1 MDHIAFDVFPNP
13 VFGGRTRTRSG
24 NHQYRSER
32 RGHCHPRRCGKGG
45 ANSREA
51 GGVAIGTLAP
61 GMSRW
66 PARSMTPME
75 FILRF
80 TFTNLD
86 LDMTSS
92 ERSTPAHLQINL
104 DILQRWPLPPD
115 LYALSSNRKPI

>member
-1 MDHIAFDVFPNP
+1 
-13 VFGGRTRTRSG
+13 
-24 NHQYRSER
+24 
-32 RGHCHPRRCGKGG
+32 
-45 ANSREA
+45 
-51 GGVAIGTLAP
+51 
-61 GMSRW
+61 
-66 PARSMTPME
+66 ME

-115 LYALSSNRKPI
+115 LYALSSKSQTNLTNLRKSQNRLAAVGSAPQA